1 MSVHTVTQKE
11 KEPLGMAV
19 PNRLIGNLITYQ
31 VYQIRG
37 GLAMEYVVDKYF
49 DGEWY
54 YEGRGNIDY
63 VNKMIKFYTLE
74 RGILI
79 QVTEVKK

>member
-1 MSVHTVTQKE
+1 
-11 KEPLGMAV
+11 
-19 PNRLIGNLITYQ
+19 
-31 VYQIRG
+31 
-37 GLAMEYVVDKYF
+37 MEYVVDKLF

-74 RGILI
+74 KGILI
-79 QVTEVKK
+79 NITEVKKWMKKQGKL